1 MADELILEIVTPEKM
16 AFSGQV
22 EEVTIPGTEGE
33 FGVLRGHASLLSS
46 IETGELSFTREGKRT
61 HYAVSTGY
69 AEVTSGKVTVLV
81 ETAERSD
88 AIDKER
94 ARRAMENAESRLDKS
109 SRENAESKLD
119 KSSREDDD
127 RESSKAALAKAKVR
141 LNVAEKS

>member
-16 AFSGQV
+16 AFSGKI

-46 IETGELSFTREGKRT
+46 IETGELSFIRDGKRT

-69 AEVTSGKVTVLV
+69 AEVTSGRVTVLV

-88 AIDKER
+88 MIDKER
-94 ARRAMENAESRLDKS
+94 AKRAREIAETKIDKL
-109 SRENAESKLD
+109 SK
-119 KSSREDDD
+119 EDDE
-127 RESSKAALAKAKVR
+127 REAAKATLAKANVR
-141 LNVAEKS
+141 LNVAEKG

>member
-1 MADELILEIVTPEKM
+1 MVMADELILEIVTPEKM
-16 AFSGQV
+16 AFSGNV

-46 IETGELSFTREGKRT
+46 IEVGELSYTREGKKT

-81 ETAERSD
+81 ETAERSE

-94 ARRAMENAESRLDKS
+94 ARRAMESAEARVEKS
-109 SRENAESKLD
+109 SRE
-119 KSSREDDD
+119 
-127 RESSKAALAKAKVR
+127 SSKDDEERDAAKSALAKAKIR
-141 LNVAEKS
+141 LSVAEKG